1 MGYKSRI
8 VTKHGVTEIMAGAPL
23 RAALD
28 YLIAR
33 DERVFGVASRPDH
46 KDAV

>member
-8 VTKHGVTEIMAGAPL
+8 VTKHSVTEILAGAPL

-33 DERVFGVASRPDH
+33 DSRVYGVAKRPDH
-46 KDAV
+46 K